1 MIDNP
6 LLDDAKELGWLMA
19 IEIPETDVEL
29 PYAVFI
35 KEKIEG
41 IKKKIEEMT

>member
-1 MIDNP
+1 MIDGS
-6 LLDDAKELGWLMA
+6 LLDDAKQLSLLMA